1 MEVVANQEEGDVVN
15 RVKKSTADA
24 EHAGDVAVDHAAD
37 HAEDNKIN
45 IYMGNMIIVA
55 LVLDEQRKQ
64 KERLKEMVEKENFG
78 EPLLEPL
85 LASTKLKKG

>member
-1 MEVVANQEEGDVVN
+1 
-15 RVKKSTADA
+15 
-24 EHAGDVAVDHAAD
+24 
-37 HAEDNKIN
+37 
-45 IYMGNMIIVA
+45 MGNMIIVA

-64 KERLKEMVEKENFG
+64 KERLKEIVEKQNIG